1 MRSYRPPSELEPGG
15 TNCLEQARED
25 AYGRP
30 VGGGLGGGGGGWGGS
45 PAGNFFCTELRA
57 APCSRGTWLAIWCV
71 CRVRSADGRV
81 NIESRILIKRLPDL
95 RAHGAGFNMS
105 SIPRAT
111 ARKCF
116 KPLDLGELS
125 PRNWMR
131 STVQVP
137 RNPG

>member
-30 VGGGLGGGGGGWGGS
+30 VGGGLGGGGGGWGGA
-45 PAGNFFCTELRA
+45 PAANFFCTELRA

-71 CRVRSADGRV
+71 CRVRSADGRG

-95 RAHGAGFNMS
+95 RAHGA
-105 SIPRAT
+105 
-111 ARKCF
+111 
-116 KPLDLGELS
+116 LDLGSCLQE
-125 PRNWMR
+125 
-131 STVQVP
+131 TGCAVP
-137 RNPG
+137 FRFLEILAKR